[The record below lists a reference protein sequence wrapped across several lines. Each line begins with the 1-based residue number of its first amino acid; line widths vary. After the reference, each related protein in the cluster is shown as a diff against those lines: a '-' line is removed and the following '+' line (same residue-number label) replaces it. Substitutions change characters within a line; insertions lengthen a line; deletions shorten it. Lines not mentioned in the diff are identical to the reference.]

1 MPSGTKYIVTSLC
14 PALTKK
20 YSVLVSGMCPS
31 DLQNPRGKVMPISV
45 GGAYP
50 YVVYGKDKEWVGGIE
65 FQVIEVYAKKFGFE
79 PELMRATGYD
89 NEGSVVDMVRR
100 VFIISKCLVLNFI

>member
-1 MPSGTKYIVTSLC
+1 MTSLC

-31 DLQNPRGKVMPISV
+31 DFQNPRGKVIPISV
-45 GGAYP
+45 TGGYP
-50 YVVYGKDKEWVGGIE
+50 FVIYGKEKEWVGGTE
-65 FQVIEVYAKKFGFE
+65 FKVIDVYAGKFGFT

-100 VFIISKCLVLNFI
+100 VFNHFKMFGS